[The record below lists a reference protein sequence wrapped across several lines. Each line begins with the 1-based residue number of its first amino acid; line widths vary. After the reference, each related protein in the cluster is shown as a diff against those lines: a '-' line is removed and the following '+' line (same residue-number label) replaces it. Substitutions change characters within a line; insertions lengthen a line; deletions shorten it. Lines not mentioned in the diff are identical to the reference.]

1 MLNTYSK
8 RAAKIITK
16 HYEDNGLLD
25 YINNNDEELGLF
37 WWEASKEDVNEWVH
51 DMEFA
56 NWAEMKRSKH
66 VSKVWNTGKNRVLIF
81 ADFDAL
87 SFS

>member
-1 MLNTYSK
+1 MSNTFST
-8 RAAKIITK
+8 RAFNIISK
-16 HYEDNGLLD
+16 HYASNG
-25 YINNNDEELGLF
+25 INMFSIGVDEINKF
-37 WWEASKEDVNEWVH
+37 WWEATKEDVNEWVH